1 MKKLSLSKRMV
12 RLVLA
17 IESLPQRDCSE
28 SFEETV
34 GKVVSGELLL
44 LDAGTGNPLLL
55 SARDKRQLLRIRCE
69 VESSSVR
76 NPTPRHIG

>member
-1 MKKLSLSKRMV
+1 MKNVNLSKRMM

-17 IESLPQRDCSE
+17 VASLPQRDSSE
-28 SFEETV
+28 PFEVTV
-34 GKVVSGELLL
+34 RKVVSGELIL

-69 VESSSVR
+69 VVMSGVH

>member
-1 MKKLSLSKRMV
+1 MKKLNLSKRMM

-17 IESLPQRDCSE
+17 IASLPQRDSSE

-34 GKVVSGELLL
+34 RKVVSGELLL

-55 SARDKRQLLRIRCE
+55 SSRDKRQLSRIWCE
-69 VESSSVR
+69 VVSSSVH
-76 NPTPRHIG
+76 NPTPRHIV

>member
-1 MKKLSLSKRMV
+1 MKKLNLSKRMM

-17 IESLPQRDCSE
+17 IASLPQRDSSE

-34 GKVVSGELLL
+34 RKVVSGELLL

-55 SARDKRQLLRIRCE
+55 SSRDKRQLLRIRCE
-69 VESSSVR
+69 VVSSSVH